1 MIGNKEKFSEY
12 TRKRVQH
19 WDAVACKFKEHRG
32 LSAGYHRRLSQ
43 IYRHLI
49 PKGTSVLEIGCGS
62 GRLLASLEAAR
73 AVGID
78 FSPAMLEQAQQ
89 QHPECEFIN
98 ADAHFQVLD
107 EKFDFVILSDLI
119 NDLWDIQACLEVA
132 QNYCHSSTRLII
144 NSFSHLWRM
153 PLMIGSALG
162 LTRPNLEQ
170 NWLEQKEI
178 KNLLNLTDF
187 ELLTV
192 YPEFLWPINIP
203 LIEPLF
209 NRFLVKIWPFRLLA
223 LTNVYVAKPKSDPV
237 HPSPSVSVIIPARN
251 EAGNIPV
258 IFRRVP
264 DMGSQTELVFVEGH
278 SQDQTYQAIL
288 DTIASH
294 PDKKCI
300 AMQQKGIGKG
310 DAVRA
315 GFSAASGDILMILD
329 ADMTV
334 PPEDLTLFYN
344 ALVTGKG
351 EFINGIRLVYP
362 MEKQAMRFFNL
373 LGNKFFSMAFS
384 WLLNQ
389 PVGDTLCGT
398 KVLWKKDYERIA
410 ANRSYFGDFDPF
422 GDYDLLF
429 GASRLNLQIVD
440 LPIRYN
446 ERTYGTTNIQRWK
459 HGFLLLKM
467 VIVAAYRLK
476 FI

>member
-1 MIGNKEKFSEY
+1 MIGIKEKFQEY
-12 TRKRVQH
+12 THERMQH
-19 WDAVACKFKEHRG
+19 WDTVARKFNDRRG
-32 LSAGYHRRLSQ
+32 LGKAYHRRLSQ
-43 IYRHLI
+43 VYRHLI
-49 PKGTSVLEIGCGS
+49 PEGSSVLEIGCGS
-62 GRLLASLEAAR
+62 GRLLASLKASR

-78 FSPAMLEQAQQ
+78 FSSVMLEQAQQ

-98 ADAHFQVLD
+98 ADAHSQALE

-119 NDLWDIQACLEVA
+119 NDLWDIQTCLEVV
-132 QNYCHSSTRLII
+132 QGYCHSSTRVIM
-144 NSFSHLWRM
+144 NSFSHLWQL
-153 PLMIGSALG
+153 PLTIGSALG

-178 KNLLNLTDF
+178 KNLLFLTDF
-187 ELLTV
+187 ELLV
-192 YPEFLWPINIP
+192 AIPEFLWPVNIP
-203 LIEPLF
+203 LIEPLI
-209 NRFLVKIWPFRLLA
+209 NRFFVKIWPFRMLA
-223 LTNVYVAKPKSDPV
+223 LTNMYVARPKPNTD
-237 HPSPSVSVIIPARN
+237 HPSPSVSVIVPARN
-251 EAGNIPV
+251 EAGNISE

-264 DMGSQTELVFVEGH
+264 EMGAQTELVFVEGH
-278 SQDQTYQAIL
+278 SQDQTFQAIL
-288 DTIASH
+288 DNIALH
-294 PDKKCI
+294 PEKKCV
-300 AMQQKGIGKG
+300 ALQQTGVGKG

-334 PPEDLTLFYN
+334 PPEDLSLFFN

-389 PVGDTLCGT
+389 PIGDTLCGT

-410 ANRSYFGDFDPF
+410 ANRDYFGDFDPF

-429 GASRLNLQIVD
+429 GASRLNLKIVD

-476 FI
+476 FV

>member
-12 TRKRVQH
+12 THKRIQH
-19 WDAVACKFKEHRG
+19 WDAVARKFEHRRG
-32 LSAGYHRRLSQ
+32 LGAGYHHRLTQ
-43 IYRHLI
+43 IYRNLI
-49 PKGTSVLEIGCGS
+49 PEGSHVLEIGCGS
-62 GRLLASLEAAR
+62 GNLLASLNASR

-78 FSPAMLEQAQQ
+78 FSAVMLEQAHQK
-89 QHPECEFIN
+89 HPDCVFIN
-98 ADAHFQVLD
+98 ADAHLQALD
-107 EKFDFVILSDLI
+107 EQFDYVILSDLL
-119 NDLWDIQACLEVA
+119 NDLWDIKAFLDVVQS
-132 QNYCHSSTRLII
+132 YCHSGSRIII
-144 NSFSHLWRM
+144 NSFSHLWQIPLRM
-153 PLMIGSALG
+153 GSALG

-178 KNLLNLTDF
+178 KNLLYLTDF
-187 ELLTV
+187 ELLGV
-192 YPEFLWPINIP
+192 FAEFLFPVNIP

-209 NRFLVKIWPFRLLA
+209 NRFLVKIWPFRFLA
-223 LTNVYVAKPKSDPV
+223 LTNVYVAKPKADSGHLPA
-237 HPSPSVSVIIPARN
+237 SVSVIIPSRN
-251 EAGNIPV
+251 EAGNIPE

-264 DMGSQTELVFVEGH
+264 EMGTQTELVFVEGH
-278 SQDQTYQAIL
+278 SQDQTYQVIL
-288 DTIASH
+288 DQIALH
-294 PDKKCI
+294 PEKKCI
-300 AMQQKGIGKG
+300 ALQQTGVGKG

-334 PPEDLTLFYN
+334 PPEDLSLFYN

-362 MEKQAMRFFNL
+362 MEKQAMRFLNL
-373 LGNKFFSMAFS
+373 LGNKFFSVAFS

-389 PVGDTLCGT
+389 PVVDTLCGT

-429 GASRLNLQIVD
+429 GAARLNLKIVD